1 MHSWAESCEHIQ
13 HSASISHLRH
23 SFSSRFRQ
31 QFLSFCFS
39 MHEVAD
45 SFAAHDWE
53 MSKTRKS
60 DEKCVQRGEERAKEK
75 YEIKNKNVIL
85 F

>member
-1 MHSWAESCEHIQ
+1 
-13 HSASISHLRH
+13 
-23 SFSSRFRQ
+23 
-31 QFLSFCFS
+31 
-39 MHEVAD
+39 MHEVAEC
-45 SFAAHDWE
+45 FAAHDWE